1 MNNNL
6 YDPFIKKKPD
16 KMSSLKC
23 KLISILREDNCD
35 STLSIINKAVQN
47 VNILVTRT
55 YQFIRLYLLHLYEQN
70 ISFPII
76 DEKFINLTFAILSIH
91 KKQKT
96 QKKTKIWTD

>member
-47 VNILVTRT
+47 VNILVT
-55 YQFIRLYLLHLYEQN
+55 
-70 ISFPII
+70 
-76 DEKFINLTFAILSIH
+76 
-91 KKQKT
+91 
-96 QKKTKIWTD
+96 